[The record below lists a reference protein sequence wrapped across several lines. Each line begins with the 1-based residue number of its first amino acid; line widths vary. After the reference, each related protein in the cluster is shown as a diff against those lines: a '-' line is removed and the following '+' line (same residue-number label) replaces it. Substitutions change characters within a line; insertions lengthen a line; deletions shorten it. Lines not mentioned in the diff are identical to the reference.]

1 MIRHHLPTPMP
12 APAKA
17 GAEEQGER
25 LEVAPSSSEEGVGGG
40 GTLRETLKNRAR
52 TMRNNPTEP
61 EKRLWM
67 ALRASRLAG
76 FKFRRQDVIGQ
87 RIVDMFCP
95 ARGLVIEVDG
105 DTHDAAADAAR
116 DARMM
121 REFGFV
127 TVRFSNAEIMENL
140 DGCLLRLSEVLHDTP
155 ARWAER
161 KGHHPPTPSSE
172 EEGEKVEVAPSSSEE
187 GVGGGGTT

>member
-1 MIRHHLPTPMP
+1 MMRHHPPIPMP

-17 GAEEQGER
+17 GAEEEGER
-25 LEVAPSSSEEGVGGG
+25 AHKAPSSLEEGVGGG
-40 GTLRETLKNRAR
+40 ETLQETLKNRAR
-52 TMRNNPTEP
+52 MMRNNPTEP

-67 ALRASRLAG
+67 ALRDSRLAG

-140 DGCLLRLSEVLHDTP
+140 DGCLLRLSAALNETP
-155 ARWAER
+155 ERWAGR

-172 EEGEKVEVAPSSSEE
+172 EEGGKVEVAPSSLEE